1 MQQQQL
7 DYASPATSAP
17 ASDSRQSG
25 YGVAAIV
32 VASLT
37 ILWWM
42 CPFAFNTEKQVCI
55 AGAAWYLSGF
65 LVIAAYRQ
73 AGRKRTA
80 THAALVLVV
89 VALLF
94 QLLLKPL

>member
-1 MQQQQL
+1 MQQEM
-7 DYASPATSAP
+7 PTTATSSP
-17 ASDSRQSG
+17 ASDSPQSG
-25 YGVAAIV
+25 YGVAAVV

-42 CPFAFNTEKQVCI
+42 CPFAFNTEKQIRI
-55 AGAAWYLSGF
+55 AGAAWYLSVF

-73 AGRKRTA
+73 AGRKRA
-80 THAALVLVV
+80 SAHAGLVLVI